1 MRRVSIANA
10 AEGMV
15 LKAAV
20 YDVKGMP
27 VLEIGETLT
36 EAKLP
41 LLARTLSAEILVEDP
56 RTEDI
61 PVGTMFPPDVEA
73 KASQALNVL
82 MVMQQGVT
90 SGVQQG
96 GLMGLVPPLNKLV
109 NCLYPDM
116 MGDADIS
123 GSYTLN
129 GYHYVHPIKVAEL
142 SMVIARFAGA
152 ERKELLTLG
161 MAAALMNIGYLNLK
175 PGLLEQPRALEPPEW
190 EQVKKH
196 PEHTLSMLK
205 DSGLHR
211 DALEA
216 IAEHHE
222 RWDGSGY
229 PNGKKAHEISLYAR
243 ILGISDGYISL
254 RSRRPYRK
262 ALRPHEAI
270 EFIIAFSGQLFDPE
284 LAKIFARQIPQY
296 PAGITVVLSTGEGGI
311 VSAPNSGHVARPV
324 VRVLTV
330 NGVPVREPYDLD
342 LSSKEHQRKIIA
354 EVDV

>member
-15 LKAAV
+15 LKAPV

-61 PVGTMFPPDVEA
+61 PVGTMFPPDLEA

-90 SGVQQG
+90 SGIQQG

-175 PGLLEQPRALEPPEW
+175 PGLLEQPRALEPPG
-190 EQVKKH
+190 
-196 PEHTLSMLK
+196 PRP
-205 DSGLHR
+205 G
-211 DALEA
+211 AGA
-216 IAEHHE
+216 GCA
-222 RWDGSGY
+222 
-229 PNGKKAHEISLYAR
+229 
-243 ILGISDGYISL
+243 
-254 RSRRPYRK
+254 RRPVPKRGRVSGREG
-262 ALRPHEAI
+262 RPRAGRR
-270 EFIIAFSGQLFDPE
+270 ARWRLAPSGRCWRGR
-284 LAKIFARQIPQY
+284 ARRR
-296 PAGITVVLSTGEGGI
+296 
-311 VSAPNSGHVARPV
+311 ARC
-324 VRVLTV
+324 
-330 NGVPVREPYDLD
+330 E
-342 LSSKEHQRKIIA
+342 I
-354 EVDV
+354 